1 MSAFTRMMA
10 DYDYHQHTGELPE
23 YFGGGGSDNRGCGFG
38 CFVAIILFAGLM
50 YATCSSDKK
59 EEAKQDPR
67 QEYVTVPTYN
77 YQTPYYPPQTSTP
90 ASTSTPEQVEQPKV
104 EEQKQQQEQP
114 QAQPVKPVKI
124 SRYYEEGYEKGY
136 DDGEDDAVMGNGF
149 GGQFDD
155 ECRYEGWK
163 KDEYEQGYE
172 EGYEAGYYDNKES
185 DE

>member
-1 MSAFTRMMA
+1 MSAFTRMME

-23 YFGGGGSDNRGCGFG
+23 YFGGGSGDNRGCGFG
-38 CFVAIILFAGLM
+38 CFVAIILFAGVI

-59 EEAKQDPR
+59 EEAKEAPKP
-67 QEYVTVPTYN
+67 EFVTVPTYQ
-77 YQTPYYPPQTSTP
+77 YQTPYYPPESSAP
-90 ASTSTPEQVEQPKV
+90 SSASTKEQTEQSKV
-104 EEQKQQQEQP
+104 EEPKQQQELSQP
-114 QAQPVKPVKI
+114 QPVKPIKI
-124 SRYYEEGYEKGY
+124 SRYYKEGYDKGY
-136 DDGEDDAVMGNGF
+136 DDGEDDAVMDNGF

-172 EGYEAGYYDNKES
+172 EGYEAGYYDNKET

>member
-38 CFVAIILFAGLM
+38 YFVAIILFAVFL
-50 YATCSSDKK
+50 YATCSSDNKK
-59 EEAKQDPR
+59 ETKQEPNP
-67 QEYVTVPTYN
+67 QYVTVPTYN

-90 ASTSTPEQVEQPKV
+90 ASTSTQEQVEQPKV
-104 EEQKQQQEQP
+104 EVQEQQQELP